1 MCSPHVSLKVDLWIY
16 GWGFRPTVKLPIHFN
31 FERWQ
36 ICRTCLSLSGDVEVS
51 CTTSY
56 FHLKVISCLE
66 ALSCGV
72 TFHFNDTVAFHSR
85 FFLSSSKFCARRQ
98 WSQSTLWWLGT
109 ASANRAWLNPCVT
122 RRSAKQVPGGLFL
135 SKLCVWNKK
144 VAPEQYDTC
153 MDACKGNG
161 PNKRRPSY
169 AQRVQQVCSDGLD
182 MCLQE
187 ITNRTHWTDL

>member
-1 MCSPHVSLKVDLWIY
+1 MNLWLRVQTDCETTHPFQLWKMADLQDMFKFKW
-16 GWGFRPTVKLPIHFN
+16 R
-31 FERWQ
+31 
-36 ICRTCLSLSGDVEVS
+36 CRGS

-56 FHLKVISCLE
+56 LHLKVFSCLE
-66 ALSCGV
+66 ALSCAV

-85 FFLSSSKFCARRQ
+85 FFLWSSKFCARRQ
-98 WSQSTLWWLGT
+98 GSQSTLWWLGT
-109 ASANRAWLNPCVT
+109 ASANRAWLNTCVT

-135 SKLCVWNKK
+135 SKLCVWKK

-161 PNKRRPSY
+161 PNKHRPSY

-182 MCLQE
+182 M
-187 ITNRTHWTDL
+187 WTLLFLGPTP